1 MADAEKTKSS
11 KASKAKA
18 VDVAGKKAV
27 PEAGAEHRAAET
39 PDVEENPQA
48 LVPLSQAMHA
58 SPMPIDPTGGKIY
71 DALDIAADKVEIENV
86 PVREALDEACRT
98 AQKALDEAVR

>member
-1 MADAEKTKSS
+1 
-11 KASKAKA
+11 
-18 VDVAGKKAV
+18 
-27 PEAGAEHRAAET
+27 
-39 PDVEENPQA
+39 
-48 LVPLSQAMHA
+48 MHA

>member
-1 MADAEKTKSS
+1 MCIRDSLI
-11 KASKAKA
+11 
-18 VDVAGKKAV
+18 AV
-27 PEAGAEHRAAET
+27 PQIEDMSVLHAH
-39 PDVEENPQA
+39 D
-48 LVPLSQAMHA
+48 LVLPPFNQIVAVKFRKPAISVLIKQIIPNME
-58 SPMPIDPTGGKIY
+58 MCIRDRIY